1 MTVCVGVAVPSMLDD
16 VVDMESN
23 RIESINSNSFPMLVG
38 LML

>member
-1 MTVCVGVAVPSMLDD
+1 MTVCVGVEVPSMLDD